1 MKNIAEIRNKWFV
14 DKVNDLKSAG
24 ISYADMALRMGV
36 LPQYLNSIMKGKRNA
51 SEKFVLKFCEEF
63 DINHNDLLNRL
74 KRYHSEDTPKTGSE
88 PNISKLKDYETGG
101 IPLIPI
107 SAMAGF
113 GEGETQVLIYDCE
126 WYIIPLFK
134 DAEFLIQVKG
144 SSMHP
149 KYSSGDVV
157 GCRKVPLTDIFFQW
171 NKVYVLDTAQGA
183 LIKRVKPGRD
193 DNHII
198 LVSENEKYEPFE
210 LSKQQINA
218 VAIVVGVIRLE

>member
-1 MKNIAEIRNKWFV
+1 MTFAE
-14 DKVNDLKSAG
+14 
-24 ISYADMALRMGV
+24 MAERLNV
-36 LPQYLNSIMKGKRNA
+36 LPQYFNSIMKGKRNA
-51 SEKFVLKFCEEF
+51 SEKFTLKFAEEF
-63 DINHNDLLNRL
+63 EINHNDLLNRL
-74 KRYHSEDTPKTGSE
+74 KKYHFENTSEVVNET
-88 PNISKLKDYETGG
+88 NISKLEEHESGG

-113 GEGETQVLIYDCE
+113 GEGEMQVLVYECE
-126 WYIIPLFK
+126 RYIIPLFK

-144 SSMHP
+144 SSMYP

-157 GCRKVPLTDIFFQW
+157 GCKKVPLKDIFFQW

-183 LIKRVKPGRD
+183 LIKRVKKGRD
-193 DNHII
+193 DEHII

-210 LSKQQINA
+210 LHKSQLNA